1 MNFIDIIIVILFLLA
16 SFKGFRRGLIK
27 ELVSLLSLIAGVYI
41 ASNFSVYFEKHLIKN
56 FPKTEEFTT
65 IISFVLVFLIVF
77 FSLKLAGILIN
88 KLAKSFQLGLINKI
102 LGLLFGSLKAI
113 LIIAFI
119 LFELHYLEQSFGI
132 NILKNQKEESKFYY
146 PLVEEII
153 PKIIPTAKEKLN
165 WKDKKNKINNKVN
178 EIKQELNS
186 TPK

>member
-1 MNFIDIIIVILFLLA
+1 MNFIDIIIIILVLLA
-16 SFKGFRRGLIK
+16 SFKGFGRGLIK
-27 ELVSLLSLIAGVYI
+27 ELVSLLSLIAGIYI
-41 ASNFSVYFEKHLIKN
+41 TSNFSVYVEKHLNYN
-56 FPKTEEFTT
+56 FPKIEEYNT
-65 IISFVLVFLIVF
+65 IISFVLVFLIIYL
-77 FSLKLAGILIN
+77 SLKLAGIIIN
-88 KLAKSFQLGLINKI
+88 KFVKIIQLNLINKI
-102 LGLLFGSLKAI
+102 LGMLFGALKAI
-113 LIIAFI
+113 LIITFI

-178 EIKQELNS
+178 EIKQEMNS

>member
-1 MNFIDIIIVILFLLA
+1 MNFIDIIIIILVLLV
-16 SFKGFRRGLIK
+16 SFKGFGRGLIK

-41 ASNFSVYFEKHLIKN
+41 ASNFSVYVEKYLN
-56 FPKTEEFTT
+56 YYFPKIEEYNT
-65 IISFVLVFLIVF
+65 IISFVLVFLIIYL
-77 FSLKLAGILIN
+77 SLKLAGIIIN
-88 KLAKSFQLGLINKI
+88 KFVKIIQLNLINKI
-102 LGLLFGSLKAI
+102 LGLLFGALKAI
-113 LIIAFI
+113 LIITFS

-132 NILKNQKEESKFYY
+132 NTLKNQKEESKFYY

-178 EIKQELNS
+178 EIKQEMNS